1 MSYLSDLIGA
11 ILPKLVES
19 GPALNDA
26 INGFRTAITDT
37 LDKLSN
43 DDNLRIYDDNHGG
56 VVRGPKRSRQRNHRE
71 NQNGILLCNITK
83 FNNCHEVSYFR
94 AVFNLPRHSFNIT
107 TKTEVRLIG
116 YESPL
121 MRKVIDTSNPDI
133 NARTIACDLIGLTSD
148 NQVLCI
154 EGKVKPHGRATD
166 IVYGLLESFAYGV
179 CVEYFLSDENRR
191 ASFEQ
196 EVQFCLRDF
205 HGQAEV
211 LNSKVKLPAAFSL
224 AAPRKYFDQYFNPP
238 KTGTKKKHGNL
249 IEQVEN
255 QLIDAKKLLKAFHD
269 IHAIGGPKW
278 AGFMIME
285 QPCTGSSFDK
295 QNERTYK
302 EKTKEKT
309 YVEPHFKSEPYKVD
323 LAGDIRELRN
333 LIGT

>member
-11 ILPKLVES
+11 ILPKLGES
-19 GPALNDA
+19 APALNDA

-71 NQNGILLCNITK
+71 NQNGVLLCNITK

-224 AAPRKYFDQYFNPP
+224 AAPQKYFDQYFNPTQ
-238 KTGTKKKHGNL
+238 TGTKKKPGNL
-249 IEQVEN
+249 IEQVKN
-255 QLIDAKKLLKAFHD
+255 QLIEAQQLLNAF
-269 IHAIGGPKW
+269 HAIGGPKW

-285 QPCTGSSFDK
+285 LPCTSSSFDK
-295 QNERTYK
+295 QNERTF
-302 EKTKEKT
+302 KEKT
-309 YVEPHFKSEPYKVD
+309 YVEPHFKSEPFKVD
-323 LAGDIRELRN
+323 LAWDISELRN

>member
-11 ILPKLVES
+11 ILPKLGES
-19 GPALNDA
+19 APALNDA

-56 VVRGPKRSRQRNHRE
+56 AVRGPKRSRQRNHRE
-71 NQNGILLCNITK
+71 NQNGVLLCNITK

-224 AAPRKYFDQYFNPP
+224 AAPQKYFDQYFNPTQ
-238 KTGTKKKHGNL
+238 TGTKKKPGNL
-249 IEQVEN
+249 IEQVKN
-255 QLIDAKKLLKAFHD
+255 QLIEAQQLLNAFN
-269 IHAIGGPKW
+269 AIGGPKW

-285 QPCTGSSFDK
+285 LPCTSSSFDK
-295 QNERTYK
+295 QNERTF
-302 EKTKEKT
+302 KEKT
-309 YVEPHFKSEPYKVD
+309 YVEPHFKSEPFKVD
-323 LAGDIRELRN
+323 LAWDISELRN

>member
-1 MSYLSDLIGA
+1 MSKSFLSELIRKVRSEFK
-11 ILPKLVES
+11 IRPSNL
-19 GPALNDA
+19 
-26 INGFRTAITDT
+26 DT
-37 LDKLSN
+37 LIKVFKKAIVEKL
-43 DDNLRIYDDNHGG
+43 DELYKAGNLRIYDDNHGG

-71 NQNGILLCNITK
+71 NQNGVLLCNITK

-154 EGKVKPHGRATD
+154 EGKVKPHSRATD

-224 AAPRKYFDQYFNPP
+224 AAPQKYFDQYFNPTQ
-238 KTGTKKKHGNL
+238 TGTKKKPGNL
-249 IEQVEN
+249 IEQVKN
-255 QLIDAKKLLKAFHD
+255 QLIEAQQLLNAF
-269 IHAIGGPKW
+269 HAIGGPKW

-285 QPCTGSSFDK
+285 LPCTSSSLDK
-295 QNERTYK
+295 QNERTF
-302 EKTKEKT
+302 KEKT
-309 YVEPHFKSEPYKVD
+309 YVEPHFKSEPFKID
-323 LAGDIRELRN
+323 LAWDISELRN

>member
-11 ILPKLVES
+11 ILPKLGES
-19 GPALNDA
+19 APALNDA

-43 DDNLRIYDDNHGG
+43 DDTLRIYDDNHGG

-71 NQNGILLCNITK
+71 NQNGVLLCNITK

-224 AAPRKYFDQYFNPP
+224 AAPQKYFDQYFNPTQ
-238 KTGTKKKHGNL
+238 TGTKKKPGNL
-249 IEQVEN
+249 IEQVKN
-255 QLIDAKKLLKAFHD
+255 QLIEAQQLLNAF
-269 IHAIGGPKW
+269 HAIGGPKW

-285 QPCTGSSFDK
+285 LPCTSSSFDK
-295 QNERTYK
+295 QNERTF
-302 EKTKEKT
+302 KEKT
-309 YVEPHFKSEPYKVD
+309 YVEPHFKSEPFKVD
-323 LAGDIRELRN
+323 LAWDISELRN